1 MRISVIFSTVLLSIS
16 FAVVGGEIPADKNI
30 IVFPGKLGDVTFNHK
45 LHSGLE
51 NVGGVEKVECST
63 CHHTYEGDGVPGAC
77 GECHARNKDDAAAD
91 VPVRKEVFHYRCRGC
106 HQYTVKEGK
115 HAGPDKKC
123 KLCHV
128 KQSVD
133 DPSAKPVDN

>member
-1 MRISVIFSTVLLSIS
+1 MRISGIFSIVVLSIS
-16 FAVVGGEIPADKNI
+16 FAVVGSEIPADKDI

-51 NVGGVEKVECST
+51 NLGGVEKVECST
-63 CHHTYEGDGVPGAC
+63 CHHTYEGAGAVKAC
-77 GECHARNKDDAAAD
+77 SDCHVRSKKEASTGTPDLKKAFHFRCRECHK
-91 VPVRKEVFHYRCRGC
+91 
-106 HQYTVKEGK
+106 YTMEQGK

-128 KQSVD
+128 KNKS
-133 DPSAKPVDN
+133 

>member
-1 MRISVIFSTVLLSIS
+1 MRNLVILSIVLLSVS
-16 FAVVGGEIPADKNI
+16 FAVVGSEIPADKNV

-63 CHHTYEGDGVPGAC
+63 CHHSYEGEGAVKAC
-77 GECHARNKDDAAAD
+77 SNCHVRTKKAD
-91 VPVRKEVFHYRCRGC
+91 PAGAPNLKKAFHFRCRNC
-106 HQYTVKEGK
+106 HKYTMEQGK
-115 HAGPDKKC
+115 KAGPDKKC

-128 KQSVD
+128 KSK
-133 DPSAKPVDN
+133 S

>member
-1 MRISVIFSTVLLSIS
+1 MRISGIFSIVLLSIS
-16 FAVVGGEIPADKNI
+16 FMVVGSEIPADKNI

-63 CHHTYEGDGVPGAC
+63 CHHTYEGEGAVKAC
-77 GECHARNKDDAAAD
+77 SDCHVRSKKEATAD
-91 VPVRKEVFHYRCRGC
+91 TPDLKKAFHFRCRNC
-106 HQYTVKEGK
+106 HKYTMEEGK
-115 HAGPDKKC
+115 KAGPDKKC

-128 KQSVD
+128 KSK
-133 DPSAKPVDN
+133 S

>member
-1 MRISVIFSTVLLSIS
+1 MRNLVILSIVLLSVS
-16 FAVVGGEIPADKNI
+16 FAVVGSEIPADKNV

-63 CHHTYEGDGVPGAC
+63 CHHTYEGEGTVKAC
-77 GECHARNKDDAAAD
+77 GDCH
-91 VPVRKEVFHYRCRGC
+91 VRSKKPTTTGTPDLKKAFHFRCRSC
-106 HQYTVKEGK
+106 HKYTMEQGK

-128 KQSVD
+128 KNKS
-133 DPSAKPVDN
+133 

>member
-1 MRISVIFSTVLLSIS
+1 MRISGIFSIVLLSIS
-16 FAVVGGEIPADKNI
+16 FMVVGSEIPADKNI

-63 CHHTYEGDGVPGAC
+63 CHHTYEGEGVVKPCRDCHVGAKKQASAEALDLKKAFHFRC
-77 GECHARNKDDAAAD
+77 RECHK
-91 VPVRKEVFHYRCRGC
+91 
-106 HQYTVKEGK
+106 YTMEQGK

-128 KQSVD
+128 KSK
-133 DPSAKPVDN
+133 S

>member
-1 MRISVIFSTVLLSIS
+1 MRISGILSIALLSIA
-16 FAVVGGEIPADKNI
+16 FTVVGGEIPADKNI

-63 CHHTYEGDGVPGAC
+63 CHHTYEGEGAVKAC
-77 GECHARNKDDAAAD
+77 SDCHVRGKKAD
-91 VPVRKEVFHYRCRGC
+91 PAGAPDLKKAFHFRCRNC
-106 HQYTVKEGK
+106 HKYTMEQGK

-128 KQSVD
+128 KSK
-133 DPSAKPVDN
+133 S

>member
-1 MRISVIFSTVLLSIS
+1 MRISGILSIALLSTAFTVIAS
-16 FAVVGGEIPADKNI
+16 EIPADKHI

-63 CHHTYEGDGVPGAC
+63 CHHTYEGEGAVKPC
-77 GECHARNKDDAAAD
+77 RDCHVSGKKDASSKAPDLKKAFHFRCRECHK
-91 VPVRKEVFHYRCRGC
+91 
-106 HQYTVKEGK
+106 YTMEQGK

-123 KLCHV
+123 KLCHI
-128 KQSVD
+128 KSK
-133 DPSAKPVDN
+133 S

>member
-1 MRISVIFSTVLLSIS
+1 MRNLVILSIVLLSVS
-16 FAVVGGEIPADKNI
+16 FAVVGSEIPADKSI

-63 CHHTYEGDGVPGAC
+63 CHHSYEGEGAVKAC
-77 GECHARNKDDAAAD
+77 SNCHVRTKKAD
-91 VPVRKEVFHYRCRGC
+91 PAGAPNLKKAFHFRCRNC
-106 HQYTVKEGK
+106 HKYTMEQGK
-115 HAGPDKKC
+115 KAGPDKKC

-128 KQSVD
+128 KSK
-133 DPSAKPVDN
+133 S

>member
-1 MRISVIFSTVLLSIS
+1 MRNLVILSIVLLSVS
-16 FAVVGGEIPADKNI
+16 FAVVGSEIPADKNV

-63 CHHTYEGDGVPGAC
+63 CHHSYEGEGAVKAC
-77 GECHARNKDDAAAD
+77 SNCHVRTKKAD
-91 VPVRKEVFHYRCRGC
+91 PAGAPNLKKAFHFRCRSC
-106 HQYTVKEGK
+106 HKYTMDQGK
-115 HAGPDKKC
+115 KAGPDKKC

-128 KQSVD
+128 KSK
-133 DPSAKPVDN
+133 S

>member
-1 MRISVIFSTVLLSIS
+1 LRLLVVLAIFLFPVS
-16 FAVVGGEIPADKNI
+16 FAAISSEIPADKGV
-30 IVFPGKLGDVTFNHK
+30 IVFQGKTGNVTFNHE

-51 NVGGVEKVECST
+51 HVGGVDKVECST

-128 KQSVD
+128 KLSVD

>member
-1 MRISVIFSTVLLSIS
+1 MRNLVILIISLLSAS
-16 FAVVGGEIPADKNI
+16 FTVAGSEIPADKNV

-63 CHHTYEGDGVPGAC
+63 CHHTYEGEGAVKAC
-77 GECHARNKDDAAAD
+77 SNCHIRSKKQAATDTLDLKKA
-91 VPVRKEVFHYRCRGC
+91 FHFRCRSC
-106 HQYTVKEGK
+106 HKYTMEQGK
-115 HAGPDKKC
+115 HAGPEKKC

-128 KQSVD
+128 KPKS
-133 DPSAKPVDN
+133 

>member
-1 MRISVIFSTVLLSIS
+1 MRNLVILSIVLLSVS
-16 FAVVGGEIPADKNI
+16 FAVVGSEIPADKNV

-63 CHHTYEGDGVPGAC
+63 CHHSYEGEGAVKAC
-77 GECHARNKDDAAAD
+77 SDCHVRSTKAAPEGTPDLKKA
-91 VPVRKEVFHYRCRGC
+91 FHFRCRSC
-106 HQYTVKEGK
+106 HKYTMEQGK

-128 KQSVD
+128 KSK
-133 DPSAKPVDN
+133 S

>member
-1 MRISVIFSTVLLSIS
+1 MRNLVILSIVLLSVS
-16 FAVVGGEIPADKNI
+16 FAVVGSEIPADKNV

-63 CHHTYEGDGVPGAC
+63 CHHTHEGEGAVKAC
-77 GECHARNKDDAAAD
+77 SDCHVRTKKAD
-91 VPVRKEVFHYRCRGC
+91 PAGAPNLKKAFHFRCRNC
-106 HQYTVKEGK
+106 HKYTMEHGK
-115 HAGPDKKC
+115 KAGPDKKC

-128 KQSVD
+128 KSK
-133 DPSAKPVDN
+133 S

>member
-1 MRISVIFSTVLLSIS
+1 MRISGIFSIILLAVS
-16 FAVVGGEIPADKNI
+16 FTAVAGEIPADKDI

-51 NVGGVEKVECST
+51 NVGGVEKVQCST
-63 CHHTYEGDGVPGAC
+63 CHHTYEGEGAVKACSGCHVRSKKAVADGALDLKK
-77 GECHARNKDDAAAD
+77 A
-91 VPVRKEVFHYRCRGC
+91 FHFRCRNC
-106 HQYTVKEGK
+106 HKYTMEQGK

-128 KQSVD
+128 KPKS
-133 DPSAKPVDN
+133 

>member
-1 MRISVIFSTVLLSIS
+1 MRISGILSIALLSIA
-16 FAVVGGEIPADKNI
+16 FTVVASEIPADKNI
-30 IVFPGKLGDVTFNHK
+30 IVFPGKIGDVTFNHK

-63 CHHTYEGDGVPGAC
+63 CHHTYEGEGAVKPC
-77 GECHARNKDDAAAD
+77 GDCHVRGKKQASSEAPDLKKAFHFRCRECHK
-91 VPVRKEVFHYRCRGC
+91 
-106 HQYTVKEGK
+106 YTMEQGK

-128 KQSVD
+128 KSK
-133 DPSAKPVDN
+133 S

>member
-1 MRISVIFSTVLLSIS
+1 MRNLVILSIVLLSVS
-16 FAVVGGEIPADKNI
+16 FAVVGSEIPADKNV

-63 CHHTYEGDGVPGAC
+63 CHHTYESEGAIKAC
-77 GECHARNKDDAAAD
+77 SDCHVRSTKAAPEGTPDLKKA
-91 VPVRKEVFHYRCRGC
+91 FHFRCRSC
-106 HQYTVKEGK
+106 HKYTMEQGK

-128 KQSVD
+128 KSK
-133 DPSAKPVDN
+133 S